1 MLDSKIVRDV
11 VLAYNSADYMYV
23 FVKNAIYFILTK
35 RDVLRINSE
44 QGLARLEQIN
54 ERIAGIG
61 GIKWQ

>member
-11 VLAYNSADYMYV
+11 VLAYNSEDYMYV

-35 RDVLRINSE
+35 RDVIRINSE

-54 ERIAGIG
+54 ESMAGIG
-61 GIKWQ
+61 GVKWQ

>member
-11 VLAYNSADYMYV
+11 VLAYNSVDYIYV

-35 RDVLRINSE
+35 RDVIRINSE

-54 ERIAGIG
+54 ESMAGIG
-61 GIKWQ
+61 GVKWQ

>member
-11 VLAYNSADYMYV
+11 VLAYNSEDYMYV

-35 RDVLRINSE
+35 RDVIRINSE

-54 ERIAGIG
+54 ESIAGIG
-61 GIKWQ
+61 GVKWQ

>member
-11 VLAYNSADYMYV
+11 VLAYNSEDYMYV